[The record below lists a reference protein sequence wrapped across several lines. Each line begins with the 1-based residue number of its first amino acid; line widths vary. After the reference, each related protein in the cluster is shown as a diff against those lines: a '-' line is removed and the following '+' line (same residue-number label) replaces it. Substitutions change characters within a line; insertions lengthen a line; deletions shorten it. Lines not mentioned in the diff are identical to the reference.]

1 MQQAPIENATKQT
14 GRPRLT
20 RRKTAEK
27 HGEWYRLHLMGWSSQ
42 EISQAFSVNRS
53 SIHRAIEEMRRGQ
66 SWTSRTARQRF
77 SDLVSEIY
85 DGTRLASKESW
96 RQYLQL
102 AKEGKL
108 EVAARFLARAQSSL
122 LVLARLLP
130 DQHALWI
137 EEQLQMLEEGQAK
150 IRENFGEQKLRDK
163 VLSVRGS

>member
-20 RRKTAEK
+20 RQKTAEK
-27 HGEWYRLHLMGWSSQ
+27 HGEWYRLFLMGWSSE

-53 SIHRAIEEMRRGQ
+53 SVHRAVEEMRQGQ

-85 DGTRLASKESW
+85 DGARLASKESW

-102 AKEGKL
+102 AKDGKL

-122 LVLARLLP
+122 MVLARLVP

-137 EEQLQMLEEGQAK
+137 EEQLQMLEGNQAK
-150 IRENFGEQKLRDK
+150 IREFENEKRLKER
-163 VLSVRGS
+163 VHPIA